1 MLLACLIVAS
11 VGLCLGDQEEVVDE
25 RLALL
30 EKKMMGLEEENK
42 YLRLVCSY
50 KSVWYLSCL
59 SIRTK
64 SMKTCEDLK
73 NSPYNV
79 TGVYT
84 MDPDGSGQPVE
95 VFCDVEK
102 GVTEVR
108 SHLCMTSWRGSR
120 IWTPDIFLI
129 SGIHRL
135 DMTILLRRM

>member
-1 MLLACLIVAS
+1 MACLVLVAS
-11 VGLCLGDQEEVVDE
+11 AAFCLGESIIEELPNHNEALAD

-42 YLRLVCSY
+42 YLRLVFSY
-50 KSVWYLSCL
+50 GSVLYLAL

-73 NSPYNV
+73 NSPYNE

-108 SHLCMTSWRGSR
+108 SHLFMTVSIDRS
-120 IWTPDIFLI
+120 IFLNRV
-129 SGIHRL
+129 SA
-135 DMTILLRRM
+135 DWA

>member
-1 MLLACLIVAS
+1 MHLACLVLVAS
-11 VGLCLGDQEEVVDE
+11 AAFCLGESIIEELPNHNEALAD

-42 YLRLVCSY
+42 YLRLVFSY
-50 KSVWYLSCL
+50 GSVLYLAL

-73 NSPYNV
+73 NSPYNE

-108 SHLCMTSWRGSR
+108 CQIFYCR
-120 IWTPDIFLI
+120 IFRFKT
-129 SGIHRL
+129 
-135 DMTILLRRM
+135 

>member
-1 MLLACLIVAS
+1 MLLPRVLACLIVAS

-42 YLRLVCSY
+42 YLRLVFSY
-50 KSVWYLSCL
+50 GSVLYLAL
-59 SIRTK
+59 PRTK

-73 NSPYNV
+73 NSPYNE

-108 SHLCMTSWRGSR
+108 CQIFSRRILDSRQTDLGICFLRLGMTTS
-120 IWTPDIFLI
+120 
-129 SGIHRL
+129 
-135 DMTILLRRM
+135 LLRM

>member
-1 MLLACLIVAS
+1 MHLAYLILVAS
-11 VGLCLGDQEEVVDE
+11 AGFCLGESIIEEIPNHNEALAD
-25 RLALL
+25 RLDLL

-42 YLRLVCSY
+42 YLRLFFSY
-50 KSVWYLSCL
+50 GSVLYLAL

-73 NSPYNV
+73 NSPYNE

-108 SHLCMTSWRGSR
+108 CQIFYCR
-120 IWTPDIFLI
+120 IF
-129 SGIHRL
+129 RF
-135 DMTILLRRM
+135 

>member
-1 MLLACLIVAS
+1 MLLVCLIVVS
-11 VGLCLGDQEEVVDE
+11 VGVCLGDRDEAVDE

-42 YLRLVCSY
+42 YLRLFALIGLVDIF
-50 KSVWYLSCL
+50 SV

-73 NSPYNV
+73 NSPYNE

-84 MDPDGSGQPVE
+84 MDPDASGQPVE

-108 SHLCMTSWRGSR
+108 CSFPCK
-120 IWTPDIFLI
+120 
-129 SGIHRL
+129 
-135 DMTILLRRM
+135 ILNF

>member
-1 MLLACLIVAS
+1 MHLACLVLVAS
-11 VGLCLGDQEEVVDE
+11 AAFCLGESIIEELPNHNEALAD

-42 YLRLVCSY
+42 YLRLVFSY
-50 KSVWYLSCL
+50 GSVLYLAL

-73 NSPYNV
+73 NSPYNE

-108 SHLCMTSWRGSR
+108 CQIFYCR
-120 IWTPDIFLI
+120 IF
-129 SGIHRL
+129 RF
-135 DMTILLRRM
+135 

>member
-1 MLLACLIVAS
+1 MHLAYLILVAS
-11 VGLCLGDQEEVVDE
+11 AGFCLGESIIEEIPNHNEALAD

-42 YLRLVCSY
+42 YLRLGFSHE
-50 KSVWYLSCL
+50 SVLYLAL
-59 SIRTK
+59 PRTK

-73 NSPYNV
+73 NSPYNE

-108 SHLCMTSWRGSR
+108 SHLFMTVSIDRS
-120 IWTPDIFLI
+120 IFLNRV
-129 SGIHRL
+129 SA
-135 DMTILLRRM
+135 DWA

>member
-1 MLLACLIVAS
+1 MACLVLVAS
-11 VGLCLGDQEEVVDE
+11 AGFCLGESFIEEIPNHTEALAD

-42 YLRLVCSY
+42 YLRLVFSY
-50 KSVWYLSCL
+50 GSVLYLAL
-59 SIRTK
+59 PRTK

-73 NSPYNV
+73 NSPYNE

-108 SHLCMTSWRGSR
+108 CQIFYCR
-120 IWTPDIFLI
+120 IFRFKT
-129 SGIHRL
+129 
-135 DMTILLRRM
+135 